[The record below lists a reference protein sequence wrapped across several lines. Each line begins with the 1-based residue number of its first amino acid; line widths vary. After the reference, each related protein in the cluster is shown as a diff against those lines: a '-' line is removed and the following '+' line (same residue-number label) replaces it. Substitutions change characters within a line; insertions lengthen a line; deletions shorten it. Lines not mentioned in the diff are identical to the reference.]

1 MLGLIKKDLLLIKAN
16 LKSMIIIFVIYI
28 MLAFQGTLD
37 VTFIIPIIGIMLFIS
52 TFSYDDFNNWN
63 SYAVTL
69 PDGRRNVVRAK
80 YIVSIILMII
90 LAVVA
95 FFIGIGISYIKT
107 NSINLDEIISSL
119 MGTMLSSVIIISLLY
134 PIVFKFG
141 ATNGRIILFAV
152 VFGIAGIGTLIAQ
165 FIDMT
170 PIINIIN
177 KLDNYLL
184 IAIPI
189 IYIILLGI
197 SYLISS
203 KYQAKYI
210 KIKNFKNVTYES
222 SLYIEPLN
230 KTFLKEKSL

>member
-1 MLGLIKKDLLLIKAN
+1 MLGLIKKDFLLIKAN

-37 VTFIIPIIGIMLFIS
+37 ATFIIPLIGIILFLS

-69 PDGRRNVVRAK
+69 PNGRKNVVRAK
-80 YIVSIILMII
+80 YIASTILMII

-95 FFIGIGISYIKT
+95 FSIGIGISYIKT

-119 MGTMLSSVIIISLLY
+119 MGTMLSIVIINSLLY

-141 ATNGRIILFAV
+141 ATHGRIILFAV

-165 FIDMT
+165 FIDMA

-184 IAIPI
+184 IVIPI

-203 KYQAKYI
+203 KIYQ
-210 KIKNFKNVTYES
+210 
-222 SLYIEPLN
+222 N
-230 KTFLKEKSL
+230 KEF

>member
-1 MLGLIKKDLLLIKAN
+1 MLGLIKKDFLLIKAN

-28 MLAFQGTLD
+28 ILAFQGTID
-37 VTFIIPIIGIMLFIS
+37 ATFIIPLIGIILFLS

-69 PDGRRNVVRAK
+69 PNGRKNVVRAK

-95 FFIGIGISYIKT
+95 FSIGIGISYIKT

-119 MGTMLSSVIIISLLY
+119 MGTMLSSVIIVSLLY

-152 VFGIAGIGTLIAQ
+152 VFGIAGIGTLIAR
-165 FIDMT
+165 FIDMA

-184 IAIPI
+184 IVIPI

-203 KYQAKYI
+203 KIYQ
-210 KIKNFKNVTYES
+210 
-222 SLYIEPLN
+222 N
-230 KTFLKEKSL
+230 KEF

>member
-1 MLGLIKKDLLLIKAN
+1 MLGLIKKDFLLIKAN

-37 VTFIIPIIGIMLFIS
+37 VTFIIPLIRIILFLS

-69 PDGRRNVVRAK
+69 PNGRKNVVRAK
-80 YIVSIILMII
+80 YIASIILMII

-95 FFIGIGISYIKT
+95 FSIGIGISYIKT

-203 KYQAKYI
+203 KIYQ
-210 KIKNFKNVTYES
+210 
-222 SLYIEPLN
+222 N
-230 KTFLKEKSL
+230 KEF

>member
-28 MLAFQGTLD
+28 MLAFQGTFD
-37 VTFIIPIIGIMLFIS
+37 ATFIIPLIGIILFLS

-69 PDGRRNVVRAK
+69 PNGRKNVVRAK
-80 YIVSIILMII
+80 YIASTILMII

-95 FFIGIGISYIKT
+95 FSIGIGISYIKT

-119 MGTMLSSVIIISLLY
+119 MGTMLSIVIINSLLY

-152 VFGIAGIGTLIAQ
+152 VFGIAGIGTLIAK
-165 FIDMT
+165 FVDMTFIIDMVNRLDT
-170 PIINIIN
+170 NPLII
-177 KLDNYLL
+177 
-184 IAIPI
+184 IPVFS
-189 IYIILLGI
+189 IILLGI
-197 SYLISS
+197 SYLISN
-203 KYQAKYI
+203 KIYQI
-210 KIKNFKNVTYES
+210 KEF
-222 SLYIEPLN
+222 
-230 KTFLKEKSL
+230 

>member
-1 MLGLIKKDLLLIKAN
+1 MLGLIKKDFLLIKAN

-37 VTFIIPIIGIMLFIS
+37 VTFIIPLIGIMLFIS

-69 PDGRRNVVRAK
+69 PDGRKNVVRAK
-80 YIVSIILMII
+80 YIASIILTII
-90 LAVVA
+90 LAIVSLT
-95 FFIGIGISYIKT
+95 IGIGISYTKT

-119 MGTMLSSVIIISLLY
+119 MGTMLSSIIIISLLY

-152 VFGIAGIGTLIAQ
+152 VFGIAGIGALIAQ

-177 KLDNYLL
+177 GLDNYLL

-189 IYIILLGI
+189 ISIILLGI
-197 SYLISS
+197 SYLISNKIYQS
-203 KYQAKYI
+203 KE
-210 KIKNFKNVTYES
+210 F
-222 SLYIEPLN
+222 
-230 KTFLKEKSL
+230 

>member
-1 MLGLIKKDLLLIKAN
+1 MLGIIKKDFLLIKAN

-28 MLAFQGTLD
+28 MLAFQGTFD
-37 VTFIIPIIGIMLFIS
+37 VTFIIPLIGIMLFIS

-80 YIVSIILMII
+80 YIASIILTVI
-90 LAVVA
+90 LGAVA
-95 FFIGIGISYIKT
+95 LAISAGISYTKT

-119 MGTMLSSVIIISLLY
+119 MGTMLSSIIIISLLY

-152 VFGIAGIGTLIAQ
+152 VFGIAGIGALIAQ
-165 FIDMT
+165 FVDMT
-170 PIINIIN
+170 SIINMIN
-177 KLDNYLL
+177 RLDSYSL

-189 IYIILLGI
+189 ISVILIGI
-197 SYLISS
+197 SYLISN
-203 KYQAKYI
+203 KIYQ
-210 KIKNFKNVTYES
+210 
-222 SLYIEPLN
+222 N
-230 KTFLKEKSL
+230 KEF

>member
-1 MLGLIKKDLLLIKAN
+1 MLGLIKKDFLLIKAN

-28 MLAFQGTLD
+28 ILAFQGTID
-37 VTFIIPIIGIMLFIS
+37 ATFIIPLIGIILFLS

-69 PDGRRNVVRAK
+69 PNGRKNVVRAK
-80 YIVSIILMII
+80 YIASTILMII

-95 FFIGIGISYIKT
+95 FSIGIGISYIKT

-119 MGTMLSSVIIISLLY
+119 MGTMLSIVIINSLLY

-152 VFGIAGIGTLIAQ
+152 VFGIAGIGTLIAR
-165 FIDMT
+165 FIDMA

-184 IAIPI
+184 IVIPI

-203 KYQAKYI
+203 KIYQ
-210 KIKNFKNVTYES
+210 
-222 SLYIEPLN
+222 N
-230 KTFLKEKSL
+230 KEF

>member
-1 MLGLIKKDLLLIKAN
+1 MLGLIKKDFLLIKAN

-28 MLAFQGTLD
+28 MLAFQGTFD
-37 VTFIIPIIGIMLFIS
+37 VTFIIPLIGIMLFIS

-69 PDGRRNVVRAK
+69 PNGRKNVVRAK
-80 YIVSIILMII
+80 YIASIILTII
-90 LAVVA
+90 LAIVSLT
-95 FFIGIGISYIKT
+95 IGIGISYTKT

-119 MGTMLSSVIIISLLY
+119 MGTMLSSIIIISLLY

-152 VFGIAGIGTLIAQ
+152 VFGIAGIGALISN

-170 PIINIIN
+170 PVINMIN
-177 KLDNYLL
+177 ELDNYAL

-189 IYIILLGI
+189 ISIILLGI
-197 SYLISS
+197 SYLISN
-203 KYQAKYI
+203 
-210 KIKNFKNVTYES
+210 KIYKN
-222 SLYIEPLN
+222 
-230 KTFLKEKSL
+230 KEF